1 MSILNPIFEIVTKTV
16 DSSFTLIVVFLFL
29 LVGWGLIEGLKSFL
43 KKILK

>member
-1 MSILNPIFEIVTKTV
+1 MSILNPIFEIVTKTA
-16 DSSFTLIVVFLFL
+16 DSTFTLLIVFVFL